1 MKKTKIFKIIISI
14 LIAITLLTIFT
25 QNALALNFDISNKFD
40 GQKDKGNATNTIT
53 EIIGKGINVIQVV
66 GMGVAIIML
75 IVIGIKWIGA
85 SPSSK
90 AQIAK
95 TARYYIMGAIFIF
108 TAMGLLQIVKNFT
121 NKSIVKQIS

>member
-25 QNALALNFDISNKFD
+25 QDALALNFDISNKFD

-108 TAMGLLQIVKNFT
+108 AAMGLLQIVKNFT